1 MTIDQTLKQAVS
13 LAKQKKTKE
22 AQALLRNFLKTNPQE
37 DRAWYLLALIAESDR
52 EKAALLKQCLRAN
65 PANDMAHNKLA
76 TLINTRHKPQ
86 PVPSAQFQKPQKPVP
101 EEIPEKPFILEN
113 FAQRRSSIPPF
124 TVSHEVKKT
133 PSSKPKRRKSNWKWA
148 WLGLAAFAGIGLAFS
163 VFAMLKSNLFFPI
176 TQSVGASF
184 LVEATPSETP
194 VVIKASPT
202 PTITETSEP
211 TTTITSYPTSTATTE
226 PTTTQTAT
234 ATATPFPTHTATPV
248 LPESAGIGN
257 IYGSNQIR
265 ALSCEASAAVDWARY
280 FEINIAE
287 MDFHNQLPVSDN
299 PEIGFVGNVN
309 GLWGLTPP
317 NAYGVH
323 AEPVA
328 KLLRAYG
335 LPALAVKNYTLEE
348 LKREIYNGQPV
359 IIWFVGQSWTNVSP
373 IKYNA
378 IDGSSVTVAPY
389 EHVVLLVGYGSDY
402 VTLLDSSTIYYKA
415 TSTFEKSWRVL
426 DNMAIIYDD

>member
-1 MTIDQTLKQAVS
+1 MTIDQTLKKAVS

-22 AQALLRNFLKTNPQE
+22 ARALLRNFLKTNAQE
-37 DRAWYLLALIAESDR
+37 DRAWYLLALIAGSER
-52 EKAALLKQCLRAN
+52 EKAALLKQCLRVN
-65 PANDMAHNKLA
+65 PANNMAHNKLA
-76 TLINTRHKPQ
+76 SLLNTRYKPQ
-86 PVPSAQFQKPQKPVP
+86 PVYSAQPQKPQKPIP
-101 EEIPEKPFILEN
+101 EEIPEKPIISEGLTP
-113 FAQRRSSIPPF
+113 RRPSIPPF
-124 TVSHEVKKT
+124 TFSQEVKKQ
-133 PSSKPKRRKSNWKWA
+133 PASKPKLKKTNWKWA
-148 WLGLAAFAGIGLAFS
+148 WLGIAAITGVGLAFS
-163 VFAMLKSNLFFPI
+163 VFAMLKSNLFFPT

-184 LVEATPSETP
+184 LAEATPSETP
-194 VVIKASPT
+194 VVIIASST

-211 TTTITSYPTSTATTE
+211 TATITSYPTSTATAE
-226 PTTTQTAT
+226 PTITQTAT
-234 ATATPFPTHTATPV
+234 STMTPFPTHTATPT
-248 LPESAGIGN
+248 LPESGGIVN

-265 ALSCEASAAVDWARY
+265 ALSCESSAAVDWARY

-309 GLWGLTPP
+309 GIWGLTPP
-317 NAYGVH
+317 NGYGVH

-373 IKYNA
+373 ITYNA
-378 IDGSSVTVAPY
+378 LDGSSVTVAPY
-389 EHVVLLVGYGSDY
+389 EHVVLLVGYGPDY

-426 DNMAIIYDD
+426 DNMAIIYND

>member
-1 MTIDQTLKQAVS
+1 
-13 LAKQKKTKE
+13 
-22 AQALLRNFLKTNPQE
+22 
-37 DRAWYLLALIAESDR
+37 
-52 EKAALLKQCLRAN
+52 
-65 PANDMAHNKLA
+65 MAHNKL
-76 TLINTRHKPQ
+76 TILVNTRYKPQ
-86 PVPSAQFQKPQKPVP
+86 PVHVEQHKELQKPVY
-101 EEIPEKPFILEN
+101 IDVPEKQIIIEN
-113 FAQRRSSIPPF
+113 SRNRKSSAPPF
-124 TVSHEVKKT
+124 TISHEVKIT
-133 PSSKPKRRKSNWKWA
+133 SPGKPKKKKSNWKWA
-148 WLGLAAFAGIGLAFS
+148 WLGLATFAGIGLAFS
-163 VFAMLKSNLFFPI
+163 VFGMLKSNLFFPT
-176 TQSVGASF
+176 TQSVGTSF
-184 LVEATPSETP
+184 LVEAAPSET
-194 VVIKASPT
+194 VAIILASPT

-211 TTTITSYPTSTATTE
+211 TATITSYPTSTATIE
-226 PTTTQTAT
+226 PTATQNPTS
-234 ATATPFPTHTATPV
+234 TATPFPTHTATPT

-257 IYGSNQIR
+257 IYGSDQIR
-265 ALSCEASAAVDWARY
+265 ALSCEASAAVDWAR
-280 FEINIAE
+280 FFGTNIAE

-359 IIWFVGQSWTNVSP
+359 IIWFVGKSWTNVSP

-378 IDGSSVTVAPY
+378 TDGSSVTVAPY

-426 DNMAIIYDD
+426 DNMAIIFDD